1 MIASRWR
8 DLRSR
13 LHAQLRPVDVVASLL
28 LFACAFPGSMV
39 GLPGSDLRVPWWPG
53 VLLAG
58 ISCTALLWHR
68 GHPRVTVAVTTA
80 CAVAMAA
87 LGYLL
92 TVLLLGPL
100 MAALYSLAVRVD
112 RRSTRLYALSAATLL
127 VVGTDLLLDPSDH
140 SLDAKAVSTVTIL
153 LLRGVG
159 PAAWLLLPT
168 VLGST
173 VRLRRAYL
181 EEVKARAEHAE
192 RTREEEAR
200 HRVAAERMRI
210 ARELHD
216 VVAHHLVLANMQAGT
231 AAHLV
236 RTHPDQVQEILADL
250 SGTTSAALRELK
262 ATVGLLRQADDPAA
276 PTEPVPGLAR
286 LSDLTGS
293 FEPAGLKV
301 TVSTEGEPRSLSPG
315 VDLTAFRIVQEALT
329 NVTKHADT
337 STAWVN
343 LAYAQ
348 DRLTVTVTDDGGGPT
363 PSGPTPSRPAP
374 SGPAPSVAP
383 NTGFGLVGMRE
394 RALSVGGRLRTGARP
409 EGGFQVTAELPLH
422 PASLEEDRIR

>member
-1 MIASRWR
+1 MITSRWR
-8 DLRSR
+8 GLR
-13 LHAQLRPVDVVASLL
+13 AQLRPVDVVASLL
-28 LFACAFPGSMV
+28 LFACSFPGSVV
-39 GLPGSDLRVPWWPG
+39 GLPGSTGHLGVAWWPG

-58 ISCTALLWHR
+58 ISCIALLWHR
-68 GHPRVTVAVTTA
+68 GRPRATVAVTTA

-100 MAALYSLAVRVD
+100 MAALYSLATQID
-112 RRSTRLYALSAATLL
+112 RRSTRLYALSTAALL
-127 VVGTDLLLDPSDH
+127 VVSTDLLLGPSGH
-140 SLDAKAVSTVTIL
+140 PVDAKVAGGLTVL

-168 VLGST
+168 VLGSA

-181 EEVKARAEHAE
+181 EEVKARAEYAE

-236 RTHPDQVQEILADL
+236 RTHPDQVQKILADL

-276 PTEPVPGLAR
+276 PIEPVPGLAR

-329 NVTKHADT
+329 NVTKHAGT
-337 STAWVN
+337 SAAQVN
-343 LAYAQ
+343 LAYSQ
-348 DRLTVTVTDDGGGPT
+348 DRLTVTVTDDGGA
-363 PSGPTPSRPAP
+363 PAP
-374 SGPAPSVAP
+374 SGPAPNS
-383 NTGFGLVGMRE
+383 GFGLVGMRE

-422 PASLEEDRIR
+422 PTSLEEDRIR